1 MNRNDYLAHYGIL
14 GMQWGIRRFQPY
26 SVRGRKSGEGGKE
39 IGQAR
44 KASSNSSSALE
55 KARKAKAA
63 KAEYEKNKKN
73 ALERGNAT
81 DVLKFKGNLSN
92 KELQDAYTRINL
104 ERQLAS
110 IAATE
115 KKTYWDALDS
125 TFNKFGKMMDY
136 TEKGIR
142 GWNIFAKI
150 NNSMSDNKVPV
161 IGEKKEKVD
170 PDENRKR
177 ALINDFVA
185 KYGNAKQIMG
195 KSQDMS
201 YEQFRKAM
209 EDMEKDPARRKMKD

>member
-14 GMQWGIRRFQPY
+14 GMHWGIRRFQPY

-39 IGQAR
+39 VGEAR
-44 KASSNSSSALE
+44 KAASNSSSALE
-55 KARKAKAA
+55 KARQAKAK
-63 KAEYEKNKKN
+63 KAEYEKNKQN
-73 ALERGNAT
+73 ALARGNAT
-81 DVLKFKGNLSN
+81 DVLKYKGDLSN
-92 KELQDAYTRINL
+92 KELQDAFNRINL

-110 IAATE
+110 IAAAE
-115 KKTYWDALDS
+115 KKSYWDALDS

-170 PDENRKR
+170 PDKDRKR
-177 ALINDFVA
+177 ALINEFVA
-185 KYGNAKQIMG
+185 KYGNAKQIIG

-209 EDMEKDPARRKMKD
+209 AEMEKDPARRKMKD

>member
-73 ALERGNAT
+73 ALERGNAS
-81 DVLKFKGNLSN
+81 DVLKFKGHLTN
-92 KELQDAYTRINL
+92 KELQDAYMRIDY
-104 ERQLAS
+104 ERKLAS
-110 IAATE
+110 FAASE
-115 KKTYWDALDS
+115 KKSAWDKVSSFSD
-125 TFNKFGKMMDY
+125 KIGKTTDLVD
-136 TEKGIR
+136 KGAKA
-142 GWNIFAKI
+142 WNAFAKI
-150 NNSMSDNKVPV
+150 ANSFSDQQLTI
-161 IGEKKEKVD
+161 IGEKKEKQD
-170 PDENRKR
+170 PDKQRKQ

-201 YEQFRKAM
+201 YEQFKKAM